1 MGEARRPEDRY
12 IEANGLR
19 LHYLDWGG
27 DSERVVL
34 LLHGGSGNSHDWD
47 RLAVDLC
54 EKFRVLAPDQRGHG
68 DSDWSREGYWP
79 WQLAADLEGLVEKTG
94 LGQFDIVSQSMGV
107 WTAIA
112 YAGDHSDRIG
122 RLVLTDFG
130 PEVGRDVGR
139 GINKTIAQRP
149 SAFRDKQEAVAFL
162 RQIYPTRPVKLLE
175 DRVEYGMRVNW
186 AGKVVWKHDQE
197 FTWITGSTGKK
208 AQPYLWDQLARI
220 QCPTL
225 VVRGGESV
233 ILPEGVRDQM
243 VGMLSHGSTAEIE
256 GGSHFLL
263 DEQPERYVKAVRDY
277 LAG

>member
-1 MGEARRPEDRY
+1 MGETRRPEDRY

-34 LLHGGSGNSHDWD
+34 MLHGGSGNSHDWD

-54 EKFRVLAPDQRGHG
+54 EKFHVLAPDQRGHG

-79 WQLAADLEGLVEKTG
+79 WQLAADLEGLVEKAG

-112 YAGDHSDRIG
+112 YAGDHSDRIR

-139 GINKTIAQRP
+139 GINKNIAQRP

-175 DRVEYGMRVNW
+175 DRVEYGMRVN
-186 AGKVVWKHDQE
+186 
-197 FTWITGSTGKK
+197 
-208 AQPYLWDQLARI
+208 
-220 QCPTL
+220 
-225 VVRGGESV
+225 
-233 ILPEGVRDQM
+233 
-243 VGMLSHGSTAEIE
+243 
-256 GGSHFLL
+256 
-263 DEQPERYVKAVRDY
+263 
-277 LAG
+277 